1 MAERSINEVIKNN
14 SKISKNPFIV
24 NDIKNRTKKV
34 ENDNSFKQL
43 LSLQLLIQKYSGL
56 KELCKKKI
64 IFNLLI

>member
-43 LSLQLLIQKYSGL
+43 LSLQLLIQKYSGF
-56 KELCKKKI
+56 KELCK
-64 IFNLLI
+64 

>member
-1 MAERSINEVIKNN
+1 MADRNANGTIKNI

>member
-64 IFNLLI
+64 IFSLLI